1 MMNPVHEFLNGHEKQ
16 MGVFYPSHHLV
27 AVFRTE
33 AAAEKAASDLRHHGF
48 RHQDVLTANGE
59 DMVNF
64 AANQIEHEGVW
75 AKLMRG
81 VSRALATGEVYAEHD
96 WLRAESGAGFLF
108 VHCLNDTLK
117 DDAWKTIEPHDP
129 VVARY
134 YHPIGGIE
142 HFVGETE
149 HAP

>member
-1 MMNPVHEFLNGHEKQ
+1 MNPVHEFLDGHEKQ
-16 MGVFYPSHHLV
+16 MGVFYPSHHLL

-33 AAAEKAASDLRHHGF
+33 DGARKAAQEIRRHGF
-48 RHQDVLTANGE
+48 AEQDVLMATGD
-59 DMVNF
+59 DMVTF
-64 AANQIEHEGVW
+64 AANEIEHEGIW
-75 AKLMRG
+75 GKLMRG

-108 VHCLNDTLK
+108 VHCASEADK
-117 DDAWKTIEPHDP
+117 DEAWKTIEPLDP

-134 YHPIGGIE
+134 YHPIAGIE